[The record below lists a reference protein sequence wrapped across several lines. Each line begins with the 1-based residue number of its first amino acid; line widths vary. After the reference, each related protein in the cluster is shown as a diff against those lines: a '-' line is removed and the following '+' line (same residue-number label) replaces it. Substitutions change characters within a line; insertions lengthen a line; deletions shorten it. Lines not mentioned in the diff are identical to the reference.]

1 MPGTVVLRKGREK
14 SVLRRHPW
22 VFSGAVVRVVGASD
36 GDLVDVA
43 AADGR
48 WLARGTLNRR
58 SQIVVRI
65 LTWEEGEEI
74 SGDFWLRRLERAV
87 SGRRALMEDPST
99 NAFRLVHAESDW
111 LPGLVVD
118 LCGDWLVVQ
127 FLTLGAESFRE
138 EVLDALESLFPRV
151 RGIVERSDVPVRKR
165 EGLPLRKGVLRGEA
179 PPGEVEILENGH
191 RFLVDLLGGQKT
203 GFYLDQRP
211 NRAIVGEVAAG
222 RQVLNAFSYTGGF
235 AVYALAGGASHV
247 LNLDSDDDALV
258 LGERNLRM
266 NGFDEERFSSMRGD
280 VFSVLRSF
288 RDDGTRFDMVILDP
302 PKFATGKSNLMRA
315 TRGYKDIN
323 LLAMKILRPGGL
335 LASFSCSG
343 LVSPDLFQK
352 ILFGAALD
360 AGRDV
365 QILREMRQGCDHPVA
380 LTFPQGAYLK
390 GFLVRVW
397 PSL

>member
-1 MPGTVVLRKGREK
+1 MAGSVVLKRGREK

-22 VFSGAVVRVVGASD
+22 VFSGAVARVRGAKD
-36 GDLVDVA
+36 GDLVDVVS
-43 AADGR
+43 ADGR

-65 LTWEEGEEI
+65 LTWDESEEI
-74 SGDFWLRRLERAV
+74 DGDFWMRRLERAAA
-87 SGRRALMEDPST
+87 GRKALVDDPAT

-118 LCGDWLVVQ
+118 RYGDWIVVQ
-127 FLTLGAESFRE
+127 FLTLGAETFRDDI
-138 EVLDALESLFPRV
+138 LAALEALFPDV

-165 EGLPLRKGVLRGEA
+165 EGLPLRKGLLRGEE
-179 PPGEVEILENGH
+179 PPGEIAILENGH

-211 NRAIVGEVAAG
+211 NRKIVGQVAAG
-222 RQVLNAFSYTGGF
+222 KRVLNAFSYTGGF
-235 AVYALAGGASHV
+235 AVYALAGDAAHV
-247 LNLDSDDDALV
+247 LNLDSDGDALA
-258 LGERNLRM
+258 LGERNLRL
-266 NGFDEERFSSMRGD
+266 NGFGDDRFSSMQGD

-335 LASFSCSG
+335 LATFSCSG

-365 QILREMRQGCDHPVA
+365 QVLQEMRQGFDHPVA

-390 GFLVRVW
+390 GLLLRVV
-397 PSL
+397 